1 MKKIKS
7 FVITKI
13 KRLDTDEIE
22 LHSLV
27 DNKPNSFIISFNKDQ
42 DGKYLGFTFRSDLEM
57 LCRANDLIFVRSLME
72 FLANYRNGQNLA
84 LPFSVQTQSKELQ
97 TA

>member
-27 DNKPNSFIISFNKDQ
+27 DNKPNSFIISFNKDK
-42 DGKYLGFTFRSDLEM
+42 DGDYLGFIFRNDLEM
-57 LCRANDLIFVRSLME
+57 LCRANDLIFVRSLMG
-72 FLANYRNGQNLA
+72 FLANYRDGQNPA